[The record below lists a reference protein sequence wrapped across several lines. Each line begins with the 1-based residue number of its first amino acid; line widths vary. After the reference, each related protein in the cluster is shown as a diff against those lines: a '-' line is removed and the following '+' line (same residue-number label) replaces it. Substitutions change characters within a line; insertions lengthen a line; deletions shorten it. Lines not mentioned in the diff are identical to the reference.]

1 MHIIVFAH
9 RLATPRSIT
18 LTAKHLAWATAGA
31 TLAMALGAATMYF
44 ASLKYAASLKLPF
57 LESLVTS
64 TRANDVRNNDEFLRQ
79 NLNAMAVKLGE
90 MQAQLMR
97 LDALGERVSGLAGV
111 KPHEFRFNEPP
122 GRGGAAAT
130 LVRDLSMAEFDRELD
145 LLARRVDARSDF
157 LGIAESELFNAKLKA
172 KRLPTALPV
181 NAEYNASGF
190 GVRIDPIT
198 GQSAMHEG
206 IDFITQPGAPIVAA
220 AGGVVIAAEWH
231 HSFGNMIE
239 IDHGGEIVT
248 RYAHASIMQVKPG
261 DIVRRGQKVA
271 EVGSTGRS
279 TGPHLHFEVRYK
291 GQAQNPA
298 PLLQAARPVVSE
310 STASPSG
317 RNPVVAAVSSGKGSN
332 TRSAAR

>member
-9 RLATPRSIT
+9 RLATPRSVT
-18 LTAKHLAWATAGA
+18 LTVRHL
-31 TLAMALGAATMYF
+31 TLAAVLAGVTMVSGAVAIYYLGI
-44 ASLKYAASLKLPF
+44 KYAASVKLPI
-57 LESLVTS
+57 LESMLNS
-64 TRANDVRNNDEFLRQ
+64 AQADGMRKNDEFMRQ

-97 LDALGERVSGLAGV
+97 LDALGERVSGLAGL
-111 KPHEFRFNEPP
+111 KAHEFRGSDAP
-122 GRGGAAAT
+122 GRGGAVT
-130 LVRDLSMAEFDRELD
+130 EPVRDLSMLEFTRELD
-145 LLARRVDARSDF
+145 RLARGLENRSDH
-157 LGIAESELFNAKLKA
+157 LNVAESELFHAKLKS

-239 IDHGGEIVT
+239 IDHGGDIVT
-248 RYAHASIMQVKPG
+248 RYAHSSIMLVKAG
-261 DIVRRGQKVA
+261 DIIKRGQKIA
-271 EVGSTGRS
+271 EVGSSGRS

-291 GQAQNPA
+291 GQAQNPIKF
-298 PLLQAARPVVSE
+298 LQAAQPIPQPPEAGAYRDVAKAAPV
-310 STASPSG
+310 SP
-317 RNPVVAAVSSGKGSN
+317 R
-332 TRSAAR
+332 

>member
-9 RLATPRSIT
+9 RLATPRSVTLTVRHLT
-18 LTAKHLAWATAGA
+18 LTAVLAAVTMLCGA
-31 TLAMALGAATMYF
+31 VAIYYLGI
-44 ASLKYAASLKLPF
+44 KYAASIKLPI
-57 LESLVTS
+57 LESMLNS
-64 TRANDVRNNDEFLRQ
+64 AQADGMRKNDEFMRQ

-97 LDALGERVSGLAGV
+97 LDALGERVSGLAGL
-111 KPHEFRFNEPP
+111 KSQEFRSSDPP
-122 GRGGAAAT
+122 GRGGAVT
-130 LVRDLSMAEFDRELD
+130 GPVRDLSMHEFTRELD
-145 LLARRVDARSDF
+145 RLARGLENRSDH
-157 LGIAESELFNAKLKA
+157 LNVAESELFHAKLKS

-190 GVRIDPIT
+190 GLRLDPIT

-239 IDHGGEIVT
+239 IDHGGDIVT
-248 RYAHASIMQVKPG
+248 RYAHSSIMLVKAG
-261 DIVRRGQKVA
+261 DIIKRGQKIA
-271 EVGSTGRS
+271 EVGSSGRS

-298 PLLQAARPVVSE
+298 KFLQAAQPMPPPQAGVS
-310 STASPSG
+310 
-317 RNPVVAAVSSGKGSN
+317 RDVARGMPALP
-332 TRSAAR
+332 R

>member
-9 RLATPRSIT
+9 RLATPRSVT
-18 LTAKHLAWATAGA
+18 LTARHVIFASIFA
-31 TLAMALGAATMYF
+31 TLAIIAGAALLYYVSF
-44 ASLKYAASLKLPF
+44 KYAAAIRLPI
-57 LESLVTS
+57 LETLVKNLQAS
-64 TRANDVRNNDEFLRQ
+64 EARRNEEFLRQ

-111 KPHEFRFNEPP
+111 KPQEFRTSDPP
-122 GRGGAAAT
+122 GRGGAI
-130 LVRDLSMAEFDRELD
+130 VSPMRDLSLGEFARELEM
-145 LLARRVDARSDF
+145 LSRGLESRADF
-157 LGIAESELFNAKLKA
+157 LNVAESELFNAKLKA

-190 GVRIDPIT
+190 GYRIDPIT

-206 IDFITQPGAPIVAA
+206 IDFITQPGSPIVAA

-231 HSFGNMIE
+231 HAFGNMIE

-248 RYAHASIMQVKPG
+248 RYAHASVMNVKPG
-261 DIVRRGQKVA
+261 DIVKRGQKIA

-279 TGPHLHFEVRYK
+279 TGPHLHFEVRYR
-291 GQAQNPA
+291 GLAQNPVKF
-298 PLLQAARPVVSE
+298 LQAAQP
-310 STASPSG
+310 
-317 RNPVVAAVSSGKGSN
+317 VAATAAVAQRQTGPKVAAGSP
-332 TRSAAR
+332 R

>member
-1 MHIIVFAH
+1 MHVIVFAH
-9 RLATPRSIT
+9 RLATPRS
-18 LTAKHLAWATAGA
+18 LTFTARHVALAAAAILLAIVAGA
-31 TLAMALGAATMYF
+31 AVLYYF
-44 ASLKYAASLKLPF
+44 SFKYAATIRLPV
-57 LESLVTS
+57 LESLVKS
-64 TRANDVRNNDEFLRQ
+64 LRADDARRNEEFLRQ

-111 KPHEFRFNEPP
+111 KPQEFRTNESP
-122 GRGGAAAT
+122 GRGGAMVAPM
-130 LVRDLSMAEFDRELD
+130 RDLSLADFARELD
-145 LLARRVDARSDF
+145 RLSRNLDSRSDY
-157 LGIAESELFNAKLKA
+157 LNVAESELFNAKLKA

-190 GVRIDPIT
+190 GLRIDPIT

-248 RYAHASIMQVKPG
+248 RYAHTSTMLVKPG
-261 DIVRRGQKVA
+261 DIVKRGQKIA

-279 TGPHLHFEVRYK
+279 TGPHLHFEVRYQ
-291 GQAQNPA
+291 GLAQNPA
-298 PLLQAARPVVSE
+298 KFLQAAQ
-310 STASPSG
+310 
-317 RNPVVAAVSSGKGSN
+317 PVVAMTATPADRAGATKPG
-332 TRSAAR
+332 TKAGP

>member
-9 RLATPRSIT
+9 RLATPRSVT
-18 LTAKHLAWATAGA
+18 LTVRHL
-31 TLAMALGAATMYF
+31 TLAAAFAAVTMLSGAAAIYYF
-44 ASLKYAASLKLPF
+44 GIKYAGSVKLPI
-57 LESLVTS
+57 LESMLNS
-64 TRANDVRNNDEFLRQ
+64 AQADGMRKNDEFMRQ
-79 NLNAMAVKLGE
+79 NLNAMAIKLGE

-97 LDALGERVSGLAGV
+97 LNALGERVSGLAGL
-111 KPHEFRFNEPP
+111 KPQEIRNSDPP
-122 GRGGAAAT
+122 GRGGAVT
-130 LVRDLSMAEFDRELD
+130 EPVRDLSMQDFTRELD
-145 LLARRVDARSDF
+145 RLARGLEDRSDH
-157 LGIAESELFNAKLKA
+157 LNVAESELFHAKLKS

-190 GVRIDPIT
+190 GLRIDPIT

-239 IDHGGEIVT
+239 IDHGGDIVT
-248 RYAHASIMQVKPG
+248 RYAHSSIMLVKAG
-261 DIVRRGQKVA
+261 DIIKRGQKIA
-271 EVGSTGRS
+271 EVGSSGRS

-298 PLLQAARPVVSE
+298 KFLQAAQPASQPPQTGVSRDVAKGTPVL
-310 STASPSG
+310 P
-317 RNPVVAAVSSGKGSN
+317 R
-332 TRSAAR
+332 